1 MNKYTHKGIEFEW
14 AGGLNIY
21 LPNSFK
27 PLKLQLNNG
36 SPSWRLN
43 RKIWLS
49 VKQFKKIKNEFTR

>member
-1 MNKYTHKGIEFEW
+1 MNKYTHRGIEFEW

-43 RKIWLS
+43 RKI
-49 VKQFKKIKNEFTR
+49 